1 MRYLLATI
9 LATLLLFSFAFAD
22 EGVIKVKSHHDV
34 KTTVNRLVKA
44 LEAKGMKIFVRVD
57 FSKGAKS
64 AGQDLRPTELVVF
77 GNPKIGTKLMQ
88 CNQEAGIDLP
98 MKALIWKDKKG
109 QVWVSYNDPEYIAD
123 RHDVEDCGKAVVG
136 KMKAALKNFVTAAT
150 AP

>member
-9 LATLLLFSFAFAD
+9 LVILLLFSFAFAD

-57 FSKGAKS
+57 FSKGAKN

-98 MKALIWKDKKG
+98 MKALIWKDREG

-123 RHDVEDCGKAVVG
+123 RHGIEECGKAVVG
-136 KMKAALKNFVTAAT
+136 KMKAALKNFVAEAT